1 MTSSARPQVRTA
13 RRFALTL
20 AVAGIAALGSV
31 AIAPAASAAP
41 VNDGPAYII
50 DGPGNGNGPDKFIV
64 TDSGRIPVFFCDADK
79 PNQHHNDCIT
89 LSPTGQRF

>member
-1 MTSSARPQVRTA
+1 MPSTA

-20 AVAGIAALGSV
+20 AVAGIGALGSV
-31 AIAPAASAAP
+31 AIAPAASAEP

-50 DGPGNGNGPDKFIV
+50 PGPGNGNGPDQFIV

-79 PNQHHNDCIT
+79 PEQRHNNCIKR
-89 LSPTGQRF
+89 TGQRF

>member
-1 MTSSARPQVRTA
+1 MTSSTRPQVRTA

-64 TDSGRIPVFFCDADK
+64 TDSGRIPVFFCDAAK
-79 PNQHHNDCIT
+79 PTQHHNDCIT